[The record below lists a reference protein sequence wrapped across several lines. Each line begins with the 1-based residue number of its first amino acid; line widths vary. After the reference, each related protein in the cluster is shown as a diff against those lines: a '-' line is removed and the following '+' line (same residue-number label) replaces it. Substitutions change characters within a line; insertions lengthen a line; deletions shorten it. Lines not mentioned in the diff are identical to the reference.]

1 MTVDHP
7 TQTNPANKD
16 TQEPSALVIGGGV
29 AGMQAALDIANQG
42 FKVHLVE
49 KTPSIG
55 GHMAAIDKTFPTL
68 DCSACILTPRLS
80 EVARHPNIELLTYS
94 EVKRVT
100 GKAGN
105 FHVEVIR
112 KPRYILEDKCSGCGD
127 CSEVCPI
134 EVANEFDEGL
144 GFRKATY
151 LPFPQATPNVY
162 TIDKRDHPA
171 CRINCP
177 AGVNAQAF
185 VTLMN
190 QKKYA
195 EAIRIV
201 RDAIPFPGTLGRVC
215 VSWCEGQCQRG
226 EYDESVSI
234 RNLHRFLSDY
244 EREHNTQ
251 VTVEPQIKRSERV
264 AVVGAGP
271 AGISCAYHLAR
282 KGYPVTVFEKRSEE
296 GGLLKY
302 AIPEYRL
309 PRDILQ
315 EEIQWVAKHGVEF
328 VCDREIQSID
338 ELKDEGFKAVFI
350 ATGASHS
357 NKLMI
362 AGEDSKGVYHAI
374 DFLDR
379 VASHKPVELGERVVV
394 IGGGDAAV
402 DSCRTALRLGASE
415 VTMIYRRSQ
424 VELPAIPSEV
434 EMARQ
439 EGIRFMFLTNP
450 VEVLTQKGTV
460 QGVKCIR
467 MRLGEPDHSGR
478 RRPIPIPDSEFT
490 VVADTMIIAVGQSVE
505 PIPLHNDLDTTE
517 WGTIITDQVTL
528 QTSNEG
534 VFAGGDC
541 VLGPA
546 TVVQAVGQGEEAAI
560 SIDRY
565 LNGLDIR
572 AGRDP
577 EVYRIARPKID
588 QSTFI
593 PQARAE
599 MPHQSIASRKGDFS
613 EVELG
618 FDEDTA
624 LDESGRCLNC
634 TICCECMNCVEACD
648 RDAID
653 HSMKE
658 ERLSLNVGAIV
669 VATGYKLFE
678 VSKYKRLGYGK
689 FKNVITAMEFERLI
703 NAAGPTQGH
712 LIRLSD
718 GKMPKNIGF
727 VQCVGARDT
736 QKNVPHCSRVC
747 CMYGIKNAV
756 MAREHDPEAKVSIYY
771 ADIRAFGKGFEE
783 FFEMSKTR
791 FGVNFVRGRVGEV
804 DENPENDNLM
814 IQVENTETG
823 SVEKVEH
830 DLLVISPG
838 LLPADDVN
846 ILAEELGIAL
856 SDEGYIDVRNELTSP
871 VDTSKM
877 GIFVCGCAD
886 GPKDIPDSVTAGSA
900 AAMRA
905 SIVLGGMIAGQD
917 SEHTIESLA
926 PEAELETTK
935 SR

>member
-1 MTVDHP
+1 MTTDQP
-7 TQTNPANKD
+7 TQTNAIGAD
-16 TQEPSALVIGGGV
+16 DQTPSALVIGGGV

-55 GHMAAIDKTFPTL
+55 GRMAAIDKTFPTL

-100 GKAGN
+100 GKSGN
-105 FHVEVIR
+105 FHVEVLR

-127 CSEVCPI
+127 CVEVCPI
-134 EVANEFDEGL
+134 ETANEFDQGL

-177 AGVNAQAF
+177 AQVNAQAF
-185 VTLMN
+185 VTLLN
-190 QKKYA
+190 QERYA
-195 EAIRIV
+195 DAIKIV
-201 RDAIPFPGTLGRVC
+201 REAIPFPGTLGRVC

-226 EYDESVSI
+226 EYDESISI
-234 RNLHRFLSDY
+234 RNLHRFLADY
-244 EREHNTQ
+244 EKEHGTQ
-251 VTVEPQIKRSERV
+251 VPVESKIDKTEKV
-264 AVVGAGP
+264 AIVGAGP
-271 AGISCAYHLAR
+271 AGISCAYQLAR

-296 GGLLKY
+296 GGLLKWS
-302 AIPEYRL
+302 IPEYRL
-309 PRDILQ
+309 PREILR
-315 EEIQWVAKHGVEF
+315 EEIHWVGKHGVEF
-328 VCDREIQSID
+328 ICDRNIQSLD
-338 ELKDEGFKAVFI
+338 EIREEGYKAIFI
-350 ATGASHS
+350 GTGASQS

-362 AGEDSKGVYHAI
+362 EGEESKGVYHAI
-374 DFLDR
+374 DFLDK
-379 VASHKPVELGERVVV
+379 VASHERVEVGERVVV

-402 DSCRTALRLGASE
+402 DSCRTAQRMGAQE

-424 VELPAIPSEV
+424 VEIPATPSEV
-434 EMARQ
+434 EMARE

-450 VEVLTQKGTV
+450 VEVITQRGAI

-478 RRPIPIPDSEFT
+478 RRPRPIPDSEFT

-505 PIPLHNDLDTTE
+505 PIPLHNGLDTTE
-517 WGTIITDQVTL
+517 WGTLIADQITL
-528 QTSNEG
+528 QTSMKD

-546 TVVQAVGQGEEAAI
+546 TVVQAVGQGREAAI

-565 LNGLDIR
+565 LRGEDLK

-577 EVYRIARPKID
+577 EIYRVAKPTVDPAHFK
-588 QSTFI
+588 
-593 PQARAE
+593 PQPRAF
-599 MPHQSIASRKGDFS
+599 MPHQSIASRKGDFT

-618 FDEDTA
+618 FTEDVSVSEA
-624 LDESGRCLNC
+624 GRCLNC
-634 TICCECMNCVEACD
+634 THCCECMSCVEACE
-648 RDAID
+648 RQAID
-653 HSMKE
+653 HAMKE
-658 ERLSLNVGAIV
+658 EHHRLNVGAIV
-669 VATGYKLFE
+669 VATGYKLFD

-689 FKNVITAMEFERLI
+689 FQNVITAMEYERLI

-712 LIRLSD
+712 LIRFSD
-718 GKMPKNIGF
+718 GMMPKNIGF

-736 QKNVPHCSRVC
+736 QKDVPNCSRVC

-756 MAREHDPEAKVSIYY
+756 MAREHDPEATVSMYY

-783 FFEMSKTR
+783 FYEMARTR
-791 FGVNFVRGRVGEV
+791 FGVSFVRGRVAEV
-804 DENPENDNLM
+804 DENTANGNLI

-823 SVEKVEH
+823 IIDKIEH

-838 LLPADDVN
+838 LQPPDDMDEM
-846 ILAEELGIAL
+846 AAELGLDL
-856 SDEGYIDVRNELTSP
+856 SEEGYIDVRNEIIEP
-871 VDTSKM
+871 VDTSED
-877 GIFVCGCAD
+877 GIYVCGCAD

-905 SIVLGGMIAGQD
+905 SIILGIMQNGGA
-917 SEHTIESLA
+917 SEQVKAMT
-926 PEAELETTK
+926 PGPELEASK